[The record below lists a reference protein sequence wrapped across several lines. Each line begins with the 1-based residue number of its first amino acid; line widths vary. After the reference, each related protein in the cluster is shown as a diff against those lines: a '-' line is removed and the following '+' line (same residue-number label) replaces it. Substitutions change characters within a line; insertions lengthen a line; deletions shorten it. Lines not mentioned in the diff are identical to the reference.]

1 MQSKINLARRK
12 TEINQLWEESLS
24 KYEMKENNRDG
35 LDFIQWKMIT
45 EIKAKKKKNTCL
57 KLLFRAVR

>member
-45 EIKAKKKKNTCL
+45 EIKAKKKKIL
-57 KLLFRAVR
+57 ASSFFSEL